1 MTNIITTLLT
11 SPFLICSLIFF
22 SLILPQ
28 TIHSQSPRAVD
39 VVPDQ
44 EKRSCIQVV
53 DGYAYLAEDRTLAEI
68 RSAAFAN
75 AKKQALEAGRTYV
88 KSKTKVKDFE
98 VEYDMVWADAEGAVT
113 ILEQKDH
120 GVEDNTRY
128 HVWIK
133 AEVVY
138 ALKPKREETGQGIL
152 LDKDT
157 PLTVKVWTSKR
168 QYKDGENIEIFIQG
182 NRDFYARIVD
192 ITSSGQII
200 QLLPNDYRRINFF
213 EAGKVYK
220 VPDKGDHFDLKVIAP
235 YGEDRIIVYASEVP
249 VGRVAMEPVG
259 KGLRQYKGSQE
270 LLSGLTRS
278 IEVVPATSSSHSGVE
293 FYEAV
298 WAIVTTDDS
307 PTTSPSRAVRKNG
320 IEKPIRM
327 TGSAGAT
334 APLDEP
340 SNNKR

>member
-1 MTNIITTLLT
+1 MKNRISTLLT
-11 SPFLICSLIFF
+11 GQFLICSLFF
-22 SLILPQ
+22 FCLILPQ
-28 TIHSQSPRAVD
+28 TIHGQTPRAVD

-44 EKRSCIQVV
+44 EKRSCIQTV
-53 DGYAYLAEDRTLAEI
+53 DGYAQLSENMTLAQT
-68 RSAAFAN
+68 RVAAFAN
-75 AKKQALEAGRTYV
+75 AKRQALEAGRTYV

-98 VEYDMVWADAEGAVT
+98 VEYDLVWADAEGAVT

-133 AEVVY
+133 AEVEY
-138 ALKPKREETGQGIL
+138 ELKPKREEPGQGIL
-152 LDKDT
+152 LDKDA
-157 PLTVKVWTSKR
+157 PLTVKVWTSKK
-168 QYKDGENIEIFIQG
+168 QYKGGENIEIYIQG

-192 ITSSGQII
+192 ITPSGDII
-200 QLLPNDYRRINFF
+200 QVLPNDYRRINFF

-249 VGRVAMEPVG
+249 VGRVAMESVG

-278 IEVVPATSSSHSGVE
+278 IEVVPAAPGSHSGAE
-293 FYEAV
+293 FYEAT
-298 WAIVTTDDS
+298 WSLTT
-307 PTTSPSRAVRKNG
+307 RR
-320 IEKPIRM
+320 
-327 TGSAGAT
+327 
-334 APLDEP
+334 
-340 SNNKR
+340 